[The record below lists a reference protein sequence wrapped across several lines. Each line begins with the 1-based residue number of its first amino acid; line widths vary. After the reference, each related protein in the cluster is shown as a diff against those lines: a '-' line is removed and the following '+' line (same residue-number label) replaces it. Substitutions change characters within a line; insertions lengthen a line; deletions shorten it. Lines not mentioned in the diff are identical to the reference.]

1 MKKLYNVLIVIYV
14 IIAIV
19 TTVSL
24 FTYNKYNISQ
34 IGTKKLLKLDK
45 QVADYK
51 KGNLLIINTKKDY
64 NSGDNVFYCRIKNN
78 KCDINYG
85 NITTSMGGNPT
96 INNEEVSKKLI
107 LGTDEKI
114 KVIPVL
120 GSIMGLL
127 ESRWIYL
134 LFVVLPI
141 LVAFIYE
148 GYSVT
153 KELKKKK

>member
-78 KCDINYG
+78 KYNINYG